1 MKLPP
6 TTRPSLLVADG
17 RRGVYVVGRLTTG
30 GKLRIVHVLP
40 DGTVDPAFRA
50 TVGPGSIF
58 GGAVRGRELALI
70 GAFRRI
76 DGQRRRDI
84 AVLDATTGRL
94 RSWAP
99 SLPSA
104 TRGQGLPHVVF
115 TANRLVAASV
125 GAVTAWTDGA
135 SKPIWVHRLPTGSHH
150 DETPEIASWRGSIL
164 ATAEGMLFSIRPGSG
179 RAQIADRDFRW
190 EDFANVGGR
199 LFYGVESDYY
209 VYGVHARP
217 RCGQETANFS
227 AGPVAGTTRTLF
239 VSSGP
244 VDVDPTG
251 PARSDLRLL
260 AGRPRGSGLHAAP
273 VSVAG
278 PARERGGGR
287 RNAPAGLHVEVL
299 IPPNLSKPSR
309 ASPAISSLVR
319 RCKSYRREMETR
331 SWTIIGALIIPG
343 AGCGP
348 TGRTAPVVV
357 ASTSSACPRT
367 ARRRTCWRSR
377 IRVSAASIA
386 AARRS
391 CAARCTWS
399 SRSHSVLTPS
409 ELEVLCAAANGLTS
423 SETAHS
429 LVKGE
434 ATVKTQRRQIL
445 LKLGARNI
453 AHAVCIATEDGIVRC
468 SDSRDDDADVRELL
482 AAAVA

>member
-1 MKLPP
+1 MRSHHSPARALLVLIVVLASFLSLSAATAVANVRAFDATTGAEDKGFVKLPP

-58 GGAVRGRELALI
+58 AGAVRGRELALI

-244 VDVDPTG
+244 VDVDP
-251 PARSDLRLL
+251 PA
-260 AGRPRGSGLHAAP
+260 P
-273 VSVAG
+273 
-278 PARERGGGR
+278 
-287 RNAPAGLHVEVL
+287 
-299 IPPNLSKPSR
+299 
-309 ASPAISSLVR
+309 
-319 RCKSYRREMETR
+319 
-331 SWTIIGALIIPG
+331 PG
-343 AGCGP
+343 AIY
-348 TGRTAPVVV
+348 
-357 ASTSSACPRT
+357 AC
-367 ARRRTCWRSR
+367 
-377 IRVSAASIA
+377 
-386 AARRS
+386 
-391 CAARCTWS
+391 
-399 SRSHSVLTPS
+399 
-409 ELEVLCAAANGLTS
+409 
-423 SETAHS
+423 
-429 LVKGE
+429 
-434 ATVKTQRRQIL
+434 
-445 LKLGARNI
+445 
-453 AHAVCIATEDGIVRC
+453 
-468 SDSRDDDADVRELL
+468 SRDDREVPGFTPPRFPSPDQHVN
-482 AAAVA
+482 AAAVVGTHLLVFTSRF